1 MRPLSHRFIL
11 AFILAAATLAV
22 GLFSQLPEAQAR
34 TGCNCV
40 PVVTRCGS
48 GKTCKFGGCSP
59 PSPDSNIIGRCATVG
74 SGHHGER
81 PDTLT
86 SAPGPQSSKLKPSR
100 NRK

>member
-1 MRPLSHRFIL
+1 MRPFCMKFPLV
-11 AFILAAATLAV
+11 AATLAI
-22 GLFSQLPEAQAR
+22 GLFSQTPVSQA

-40 PVVTRCGS
+40 PVVSRCGS

-81 PDTLT
+81 PNTLT
-86 SAPGPQSSKLKPSR
+86 AEPGPKDSQLKPHR
-100 NRK
+100 YKK